1 MSKIITVDQFVSD
14 EFKNRLLTNL
24 FDQYI
29 NNNPTD
35 KIKEANNKQLF
46 SWLDGK
52 SKHLSEY
59 LIVIHD
65 DNDRCCPDFSC
76 CYPELLW
83 NLDTRLLFITDINSR
98 ERLLNSAVSN
108 IIYRNID
115 DKIKNKNNLKKSK
128 ERIINQNILKLLEI
142 NQFLLGKNK

>member
-1 MSKIITVDQFVSD
+1 MITIDQTNLAW
-14 EFKNRLLTNL
+14 FKNRLLTNL

-29 NNNPTD
+29 NDNPTNE
-35 KIKEANNKQLF
+35 IKEAGNKQLF

-59 LIVIHD
+59 LTVIQD
-65 DNDRCCPDFSC
+65 DTDRCCPDFSC

-83 NLDTRLLFITDINSR
+83 DLDTRLLFITDIDSR

-108 IIYRNID
+108 IIHRDID
-115 DKIKNKNNLKKSK
+115 DRIKNKNKAKKYK
-128 ERIINQNILKLLEI
+128 EKIITPDISKLLEI
-142 NQFLLGKNK
+142 NPFLLGKK

>member
-1 MSKIITVDQFVSD
+1 MSKIITTDQTNLVG
-14 EFKNRLLTNL
+14 FKNGLLTNL

-29 NNNPTD
+29 NDNHTNE
-35 KIKEANNKQLF
+35 IKEAGNKQLF

-59 LIVIHD
+59 LTVIQD
-65 DNDRCCPDFSC
+65 DTDRCCPDFSC

-83 NLDTRLLFITDINSR
+83 DLDTRLLFITDIDSR

-108 IIYRNID
+108 IIHRDID
-115 DKIKNKNNLKKSK
+115 DRIKNKNKAKKYK
-128 ERIINQNILKLLEI
+128 EKIITPDISKLLEI
-142 NQFLLGKNK
+142 NPFLLGKK

>member
-1 MSKIITVDQFVSD
+1 MITVDQTNLAW
-14 EFKNRLLTNL
+14 FKNRLLTNL

-29 NNNPTD
+29 NDNPTNE
-35 KIKEANNKQLF
+35 IKEAGNKQLF

-59 LIVIHD
+59 LTVIQD
-65 DNDRCCPDFSC
+65 DTDRCCPDFSC

-83 NLDTRLLFITDINSR
+83 DLDTRLLFITDIDSR

-108 IIYRNID
+108 IIHRDID
-115 DKIKNKNNLKKSK
+115 DRIKNKNKAKKYK
-128 ERIINQNILKLLEI
+128 EKIITPDISKLLEI
-142 NQFLLGKNK
+142 NPFLLGKK

>member
-1 MSKIITVDQFVSD
+1 MSKIITTDQTNLVG
-14 EFKNRLLTNL
+14 FKNGLLTIL

-29 NNNPTD
+29 NDNHTNE
-35 KIKEANNKQLF
+35 IKEAGNKQLF

-59 LIVIHD
+59 LTVIHD
-65 DNDRCCPDFSC
+65 DSDRCCPDFSC

-83 NLDTRLLFITDINSR
+83 DLDTRLLFITDIDSR

-108 IIYRNID
+108 IIHKDID
-115 DKIKNKNNLKKSK
+115 DRIKNKNKVKKSK
-128 ERIINQNILKLLEI
+128 EKIITPDISKPLEI
-142 NQFLLGKNK
+142 NPILLGKK

>member
-1 MSKIITVDQFVSD
+1 MITVDQTNLAW
-14 EFKNRLLTNL
+14 FKNRLLTNL

-29 NNNPTD
+29 NDNPTNE
-35 KIKEANNKQLF
+35 IKEAGNKQLF

-59 LIVIHD
+59 LTVIQD
-65 DNDRCCPDFSC
+65 DTDRCCPDFSC

-83 NLDTRLLFITDINSR
+83 DLDTRLLFITDIDSR

-108 IIYRNID
+108 IIHRDID
-115 DKIKNKNNLKKSK
+115 DRIKNKNKVKKSK
-128 ERIINQNILKLLEI
+128 EKIITPDISKLLEI
-142 NQFLLGKNK
+142 NPFLLGKK